1 MYITAVRCLW
11 QHTQEDFDPEA
22 LLIGGWEAECRRTK
36 RNPSKI
42 QMQQY
47 NKKHFFKESP
57 LPLNCILIA

>member
-11 QHTQEDFDPEA
+11 QHTQKDFDAEV
-22 LLIGGWEAECRRTK
+22 LLIGGWEAECCRTK

>member
-11 QHTQEDFDPEA
+11 QHTQKDFDAEV
-22 LLIGGWEAECRRTK
+22 LLIGGWEAECCRTK
-36 RNPSKI
+36 RYPSKI

-57 LPLNCILIA
+57 LPLNLIA

>member
-11 QHTQEDFDPEA
+11 QHTQEDFDPEV